1 MLAIK
6 DNVLRA
12 SRLITI
18 TWKDNCN
25 LPHSRIRV
33 LVVASI
39 SGRIKA
45 QGYLAL
51 LSVRYVSSQ
60 LKCMFVELNCWVMVV

>member
-6 DNVLRA
+6 DDILRA

-33 LVVASI
+33 LVAVSI
-39 SGRIKA
+39 SGRIKV

-51 LSVRYVSSQ
+51 LDVRYVSSQ
-60 LKCMFVELNCWVMVV
+60 LKCVFVELNC